1 MVKRLSA
8 MQETW
13 VQSLVG
19 KIPWR
24 RKCQPT
30 PVFLPGKSH
39 GPLSLVGYR
48 PWGRKELD
56 TTERLHFHFL
66 FTNAGDITNVGL
78 IPGLGR
84 SLGGGHGNQLQYS
97 FLENPMDR
105 GIWWATVLRV
115 AQSQTRLR
123 QSSMHAWMDV
133 WDERFPLCWL
143 SLECGLRCSG
153 CISRLGGD
161 SVCCAVLSHS
171 VGSSSL

>member
-1 MVKRLSA
+1 MGGWKFGASQVAREVKN
-8 MQETW
+8 
-13 VQSLVG
+13 
-19 KIPWR
+19 
-24 RKCQPT
+24 
-30 PVFLPGKSH
+30 LPAS
-39 GPLSLVGYR
+39 
-48 PWGRKELD
+48 
-56 TTERLHFHFL
+56 
-66 FTNAGDITNVGL
+66 AGDLRDEGSINV
-78 IPGLGR
+78 LGR
-84 SLGGGHGNQLQYS
+84 SPGGGHGNPLQYS

-143 SLECGLRCSG
+143 SLECGLGCSG